1 MNLWKTIIPVTA
13 VALAAVA
20 SIPLYSSPYIIS
32 LLFFL
37 FTFVG
42 LAIAYDIFGGFSG
55 YYNLGFGAFFAIGAY
70 TFPILSLGRLGFQ
83 THPIIAFIA
92 APLFS
97 GVAAF
102 LLSYPFLRLRGA
114 YFAVATF
121 GLIPL
126 MYNLARNLSTITG
139 GASGIQIVVT
149 EFFGMLPGF
158 YIAMAVTVAAAVT
171 HHLIGRSRVGLALRS
186 IKEDEDVASEYG
198 INGFAVKRLVYVISG
213 MYAGLLGA
221 NFGLGLGVVS
231 PDGVLNLEIAL
242 APLIMTIFG
251 GPASLTGAILGG
263 SLITLIQEFLWLNIP
278 FFHLATYGLIILL
291 VAIFAPQGVVRIR
304 FRRRLGR
311 VPVAAPLNT

>member
-1 MNLWKTIIPVTA
+1 MRKTATV
-13 VALAAVA
+13 LAASALLAVLA
-20 SIPLYSSPYIIS
+20 SVPFYSTLYVVS

-42 LAIAYDIFGGFSG
+42 LAIAYDIFGGFAG

-83 THPIIAFIA
+83 LHPILAFLA
-92 APLFS
+92 APVVS

-126 MYNLARNLSTITG
+126 MYNLARNLSMITG

-158 YIAMAVTVAAAVT
+158 YIAMGITVMTSVV
-171 HHLIGRSRVGLALRS
+171 HYLIKRSRLWLALNS
-186 IKEDEDVASEYG
+186 IREDEDVASEYG
-198 INGFAVKRLVYVISG
+198 VDAFAVKRQVFVVSSIF
-213 MYAGLLGA
+213 AGFLGA
-221 NFGLGLGVVS
+221 NFGFGLGVVS

-251 GPASLTGAILGG
+251 GPASLLGAILGG

-291 VAIFAPQGVVRIR
+291 VAIFAPQGVVNLRVRPRIPKTSPR
-304 FRRRLGR
+304 MD
-311 VPVAAPLNT
+311 